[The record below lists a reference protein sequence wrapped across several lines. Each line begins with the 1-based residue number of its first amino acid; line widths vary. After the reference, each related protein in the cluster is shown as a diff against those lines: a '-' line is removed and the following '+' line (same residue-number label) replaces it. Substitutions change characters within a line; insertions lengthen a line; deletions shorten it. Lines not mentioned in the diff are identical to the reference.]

1 MTGGFNL
8 EKTYLGIPIYLDTNT
23 LLDLL
28 ASMEDGFST
37 ASTTITREN
46 ESKTS
51 GSSKEGNFGINFYT
65 ILKLGLKGPTNEEIV
80 DQNKKETTNAR
91 FHTYGSLM
99 NRLIQNLHKKQTIK
113 TVDDAQSWDD
123 INESD
128 FIELQGRFI
137 PNPIVNSL
145 TKLNNLFDLLIR
157 FSEQKLIPPYDNLDN
172 PPIPEDIPIPQ
183 GVSKKQFINQVKK
196 DIRKDAENQLKQY
209 KSIKEMLDGITKDLG
224 NEDYQKYVI
233 ELKNL
238 PNHRILAYLF
248 NEFIRDRAGAELPY
262 GEFRILGK
270 VVRKLGPNESIDLLE
285 GTTVG
290 LSDEIIDG
298 LKSPLNEMS
307 GQFRIPE
314 IFTSVKFPAIQIIP
328 IAVFV

>member
-1 MTGGFNL
+1 M
-8 EKTYLGIPIYLDTNT
+8 EKAYLGIPIYLDTNT

-28 ASMEDGFST
+28 ASMEDGFSY
-37 ASTTITREN
+37 ASTIETREN

-65 ILKLGLKGPTNEEIV
+65 ILKLGFKGSASNKNTDLK
-80 DQNKKETTNAR
+80 DKKKTDER

-99 NRLIQNLHKKQTIK
+99 NRLIQNLHEKQMIK
-113 TVDDAQSWDD
+113 AINDDQSWDY

-128 FIELQGRFI
+128 FIELQGKFI

-145 TKLNNLFDLLIR
+145 TKLNNLLDLLIR
-157 FSEQKLIPPYDNLDN
+157 FSEQKLIPPFDNLDN
-172 PPIPEDIPIPQ
+172 PPIPENVPIPE
-183 GVSKKQFINQVKK
+183 GLSKKQFINQVKK
-196 DIRKDAENQLKQY
+196 DIRKNAENQLKQN
-209 KSIKEMLDGITKDLG
+209 KSIKEMLDGITNDLG

-238 PNHRILAYLF
+238 PDHKILAYLF

-270 VVRKLGPNESIDLLE
+270 VVRKLKPYESIDLLE

-290 LSDEIIDG
+290 LSNEIIDG
-298 LKSPLNEMS
+298 LKSPLSEMS

-314 IFTSVKFPAIQIIP
+314 IFTTVNFPAIQIIP